1 MTRRMLVSG
10 NWKMNL
16 NHFEAIQLV
25 QKLSYELVDHDF
37 ERVEVSV
44 HPPFV
49 DIRSVQTL
57 IDADRMKIVHGA
69 QNVHFAEKGAYTGEV
84 APEMLEKL
92 NCSYVIVGHSE
103 RRQMFGET
111 DEIVNKK
118 AKAVLKHGMTPI
130 VCVGETIDQRD
141 ENEHEAVV
149 EAQLRGSLAGVS
161 GEQLGGLVVAYEPIW
176 AIGTGVTATPEQ
188 ADEMHAVIRGV
199 LTRAGV
205 DGQKVSILYGG
216 SVNADNAA
224 ALFAGENIDGALVGG
239 ASLRSGS
246 FVAIARA
253 LAAART
259 NGG

>member
-1 MTRRMLVSG
+1 MTRRMLISG

-149 EAQLRGSLAGVS
+149 EAQLRGSLAGLS

-176 AIGTGVTATPEQ
+176 AIGTGVTASAEDAQ
-188 ADEMHAVIRGV
+188 EMCAHVRKVIGDMKSGADADVRI
-199 LTRAGV
+199 
-205 DGQKVSILYGG
+205 QYGG
-216 SVNADNAA
+216 SVKATNAKELLGKLD
-224 ALFAGENIDGALVGG
+224 IDGALVGG
-239 ASLRSGS
+239 AALDPVGFAR
-246 FVAIARA
+246 IARFDQD
-253 LAAART
+253 
-259 NGG
+259 